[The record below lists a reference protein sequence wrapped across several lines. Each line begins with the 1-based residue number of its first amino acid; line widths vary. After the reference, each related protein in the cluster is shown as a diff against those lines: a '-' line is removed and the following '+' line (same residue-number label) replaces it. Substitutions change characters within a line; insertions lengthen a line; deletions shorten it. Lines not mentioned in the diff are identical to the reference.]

1 MCVVCFVGSLVWF
14 WFSCWLRCWLPVRS
28 GFLVSM
34 LATSGVTLRGEVE
47 GGWRRREGGRGPCC
61 CLKGQVYVCR
71 NFGPQAHLQDLLPA
85 RADIFLMPDTSTLTA
100 STASS
105 SLLPP
110 QSTRW
115 PPLWLACGTL
125 WCCFPLPCMS
135 GRNESGVWL
144 KLNAVA
150 VAYIALDDGCR
161 DCDRP
166 LPHSFS
172 TIVRVRPG
180 RACACP
186 PPLCVFGSCLTMT
199 G

>member
-1 MCVVCFVGSLVWF
+1 M
-14 WFSCWLRCWLPVRS
+14 
-28 GFLVSM
+28 
-34 LATSGVTLRGEVE
+34 
-47 GGWRRREGGRGPCC
+47 GGGGGRGEEVLVVARKVKSTSAGSSVRKLIYKICY
-61 CLKGQVYVCR
+61 L
-71 NFGPQAHLQDLLPA
+71 

-186 PPLCVFGSCLTMT
+186 PPLCVFGSCLTTT